1 MSIELRDKTGLP
13 LYYLD
18 MIKHKA
24 DRTVISPE
32 EFDSKLMEILREE
45 EWIIDGNYQRT
56 LEVRM
61 KECDTIILFDLPTEI
76 CIDGAKA
83 RIGIERED
91 LPWIETEKTLNDG
104 FEKFIEDFAAI
115 QLPKIYELL
124 EKYKDKKIVVFKS
137 REEANL
143 YIKEKT

>member
-1 MSIELRDKTGLP
+1 
-13 LYYLD
+13 
-18 MIKHKA
+18 
-24 DRTVISPE
+24 
-32 EFDSKLMEILREE
+32 MEILREE